1 MTLYFN
7 AATGSTTATGDV
19 FTEVSGNFQFTKSN
33 VRGIYVD
40 WGDGQDPDG
49 NFTNDRR
56 YANYQWIKLDEP
68 RESTDATHTY
78 TATGTFNPVVQTVN
92 SEGFFSR
99 YTGPAVDPGAYVL
112 TPYTKN
118 AFNTSN
124 FAANSS
130 QGGIQPITI
139 SDTECTAVLKTQNR
153 TVLSGIDNSIF
164 DKEGAK
170 LLYMNIPPLLT
181 AAELILISSVT
192 LRVKCVMD
200 FSMIATGTQATEV
213 GGGGRKIVTLEKTLA
228 TTALSGASAITLL
241 DTLDDGTTGTGLV
254 SQVLEVKFLNPKT
267 ASQTNYND
275 YEVND
280 AYNRFKMFVVVVG
293 DDGFQY
299 PISYVSA
306 GSPIKK
312 AKDPLRNTILDFG
325 QSRAAASNVDIKKYR
340 YDLGK
345 VWFQPANQWDVE
357 GTLHFGNAT
366 AQTSTL
372 KSIGYTY
379 SNVQPN
385 GLNGVG
391 TVAYVAFP
399 AVASTTARAAYDYSG
414 LSQKFRTDQFLIDDF
429 GRFIPQNHIARV
441 QVQPSSSTYITSSQT
456 SSMSL
461 RPLPYRITPTVLST
475 MSMTTSG
482 AATKLDIAPAISGN
496 YSSTYVSES
505 FNQRTSTTTNLVSL
519 SGVNTQTFDDM
530 AGNPR
535 SDNESMILLFSEK
548 TNMIGFNINNYAQT
562 LISKTLSGTAVTPAE
577 TYKIG
582 VSYLAVDNAETR
594 LQNAY
599 WKDLEFEDTTRVG
612 LELLNATDGSYDYQ
626 YTSLAQSG
634 YIKFDMPQDWE
645 ATNLDKLVGGQYVV
659 NYNDATNEMSYT
671 DTVTTVAASTT
682 ITHAATFAPAVGYQ
696 LSGSGIPD
704 DTTILSITDS
714 THFVI
719 SEAATAGASVTG
731 TFRYPGTDDIIVTGS
746 TITDVGVTASATFGG
761 VMKVTGLTGEDVTG
775 GAIDLAGLGT
785 ADECGA
791 FRYIALCNSSTN
803 ASATARAK
811 IEKRP
816 MWVASGSANGLNADR
831 DELYLTYGDTSSA
844 GGNIYDPVSG
854 GVGAT
859 CVFVIRRI
867 NIYDVFNGV
876 SKVQQADA
884 ASAVKLA
891 PVDALQAAF
900 PNTYV
905 FYDTST
911 KASGVPGIGEAMT
924 VAWSGSGNLKYAL
937 KLSIQGS
944 GSADGGGSSE
954 YAFPGIY
961 NITSLNNAY
970 STVIQEIDDSAYNLN
985 AMPITSDISSTQ
997 EGSYYQAITR
1007 KGKVFIAKTG
1017 VTIQNIGFSSVALG
1031 DVNGRDAANFAEKGP
1046 GSNYG
1051 WLHQLRQIQSDS
1063 VRVYWDEQQKDG
1075 TFVRFW
1081 GVVTSLNESHPA
1093 GSPRAIV
1100 TYSFD
1105 MTVDS
1110 IALLSLSS
1118 ELMTDIFPLG
1128 GAEIN
1133 ERNYS

>member
-1 MTLYFN
+1 
-7 AATGSTTATGDV
+7 
-19 FTEVSGNFQFTKSN
+19 
-33 VRGIYVD
+33 
-40 WGDGQDPDG
+40 
-49 NFTNDRR
+49 
-56 YANYQWIKLDEP
+56 
-68 RESTDATHTY
+68 
-78 TATGTFNPVVQTVN
+78 
-92 SEGFFSR
+92 
-99 YTGPAVDPGAYVL
+99 
-112 TPYTKN
+112 
-118 AFNTSN
+118 
-124 FAANSS
+124 
-130 QGGIQPITI
+130 
-139 SDTECTAVLKTQNR
+139 
-153 TVLSGIDNSIF
+153 
-164 DKEGAK
+164 
-170 LLYMNIPPLLT
+170 
-181 AAELILISSVT
+181 
-192 LRVKCVMD
+192 
-200 FSMIATGTQATEV
+200 
-213 GGGGRKIVTLEKTLA
+213 
-228 TTALSGASAITLL
+228 
-241 DTLDDGTTGTGLV
+241 
-254 SQVLEVKFLNPKT
+254 
-267 ASQTNYND
+267 
-275 YEVND
+275 
-280 AYNRFKMFVVVVG
+280 
-293 DDGFQY
+293 
-299 PISYVSA
+299 
-306 GSPIKK
+306 
-312 AKDPLRNTILDFG
+312 
-325 QSRAAASNVDIKKYR
+325 
-340 YDLGK
+340 
-345 VWFQPANQWDVE
+345 
-357 GTLHFGNAT
+357 
-366 AQTSTL
+366 
-372 KSIGYTY
+372 
-379 SNVQPN
+379 
-385 GLNGVG
+385 
-391 TVAYVAFP
+391 
-399 AVASTTARAAYDYSG
+399 
-414 LSQKFRTDQFLIDDF
+414 
-429 GRFIPQNHIARV
+429 
-441 QVQPSSSTYITSSQT
+441 
-456 SSMSL
+456 
-461 RPLPYRITPTVLST
+461 
-475 MSMTTSG
+475 
-482 AATKLDIAPAISGN
+482 
-496 YSSTYVSES
+496 
-505 FNQRTSTTTNLVSL
+505 
-519 SGVNTQTFDDM
+519 
-530 AGNPR
+530 
-535 SDNESMILLFSEK
+535 
-548 TNMIGFNINNYAQT
+548 
-562 LISKTLSGTAVTPAE
+562 
-577 TYKIG
+577 
-582 VSYLAVDNAETR
+582 
-594 LQNAY
+594 
-599 WKDLEFEDTTRVG
+599 
-612 LELLNATDGSYDYQ
+612 
-626 YTSLAQSG
+626 
-634 YIKFDMPQDWE
+634 
-645 ATNLDKLVGGQYVV
+645 
-659 NYNDATNEMSYT
+659 
-671 DTVTTVAASTT
+671 
-682 ITHAATFAPAVGYQ
+682 
-696 LSGSGIPD
+696 
-704 DTTILSITDS
+704 
-714 THFVI
+714 
-719 SEAATAGASVTG
+719 
-731 TFRYPGTDDIIVTGS
+731 
-746 TITDVGVTASATFGG
+746 
-761 VMKVTGLTGEDVTG
+761 
-775 GAIDLAGLGT
+775 
-785 ADECGA
+785 
-791 FRYIALCNSSTN
+791 
-803 ASATARAK
+803 
-811 IEKRP
+811 

>member
-1 MTLYFN
+1 MTLYFDS
-7 AATGSTTATGDV
+7 GSATATSNV
-19 FTEVSGNFQFTKSN
+19 FTEVSGNFKFTKSN

-68 RESTDATHTY
+68 REFTNATHTY

-99 YTGPAVDPGAYVL
+99 YTGPAADPGGYVL

-124 FAANSS
+124 FATNSS
-130 QGGIQPITI
+130 QGGIQPIVI
-139 SDTECTAVLKTQNR
+139 NDTECTAVLKTQNR
-153 TVLSGIDNSIF
+153 TVFSGIDNSIL
-164 DKEGAK
+164 DKEGPK
-170 LLYMNIPPLLT
+170 LLYMVIPPLLT
-181 AAELILISSVT
+181 TAELTT
-192 LRVKCVMD
+192 LSTATLQVKCVMD
-200 FSMIATGTQATEV
+200 WTLTATGTQATQV
-213 GGGGRKIVTLEKTLA
+213 GGAGRKIVTLEKTLTAA
-228 TTALSGASAITLL
+228 TLYNAAGVTLL

-254 SQVLEVKFLNPKT
+254 SQVLEVKYLDPKPT
-267 ASQTNYND
+267 SNINEYSDND
-275 YEVND
+275 I
-280 AYNRFKMFVVVVG
+280 YNRFKMFVVTGG
-293 DDGFQY
+293 DDGFYY
-299 PISYVSA
+299 PLSYVSA

-312 AKDPLRNTILDFG
+312 ATDPLRFTTLDFG

-345 VWFQPANQWDVE
+345 VWFQPANQWDVT
-357 GTLHFGNAT
+357 GTVHFGNAT
-366 AQTSTL
+366 AQASTL
-372 KSIGYTY
+372 KNVAYTY

-385 GLNGVG
+385 GLNGNNSA
-391 TVAYVAFP
+391 AYLAFSSD
-399 AVASTTARAAYDYSG
+399 ANARAAYDYVT

-441 QVQPSSSTYITSSQT
+441 QVQPSSSTAITSSQT
-456 SSMSL
+456 SSMAL

-475 MSMTTSG
+475 MAMTTSG
-482 AATKLDIAPAISGN
+482 AATKLDIATAPSGN
-496 YSSTYVSES
+496 YSSTYVNES
-505 FNQRTSTTTNLVSL
+505 FNQRTSAATNLVSL

-535 SDNESMILLFSEK
+535 SDNEYMILLFEEK
-548 TNMIGFNINNYAQT
+548 TNMVGFNINNYAQSV
-562 LISKTLSGTAVTPAE
+562 INKTLSGSAVTPAE

-582 VSYLAVDNAETR
+582 VSYLTVDNAETR
-594 LQNAY
+594 MQNAY

-612 LELLNATDGSYDYQ
+612 LELRNNTSGSYDYQ

-645 ATNLDKLVGGQYVV
+645 ATNLDKLVGGQYLV
-659 NYNDATNEMSYT
+659 NYSDATNEMSYT
-671 DTVTTVAASTT
+671 DTVTTVTASTT

-746 TITDVGVTASATFGG
+746 TITDVGITASSTFGG

-791 FRYIALCNSSTN
+791 FRYIALCNSSDN

-816 MWVASGSANGLNADR
+816 MWVASGTDNGLTSTR
-831 DELYLTYGDTSSA
+831 DTLYLTYGDTSIDGS
-844 GGNIYDPVSG
+844 NVYDPVAG

-876 SKVQQADA
+876 SKVQQAEN
-884 ASAVKLA
+884 ASNVKLA
-891 PVDALQAAF
+891 PVDAQATAF
-900 PNTYV
+900 PNSYV
-905 FYDTST
+905 FSDTST

-924 VAWSGSGNLKYAL
+924 AAWSGSGNLKYAL

-944 GSADGGGSSE
+944 GSADGGGSGV

-970 STVIQEIDDSAYNLN
+970 STVIQEIDDSAWNLN
-985 AMPITSDISSTQ
+985 ALPITSDISLAQ
-997 EGSYYQAITR
+997 GGSFYQAITR

-1017 VTIQNIGFSSVALG
+1017 VTIQNVGFASVALG
-1031 DVNGRDAANFAEKGP
+1031 NVNNGTVAE
-1046 GSNYG
+1046 SHNSTTYG
-1051 WLHQLRQIQSDS
+1051 WLRKLRQVQAEA
-1063 VRVYWDEQQKDG
+1063 VKVYWDEQQKDG
-1075 TFVRFW
+1075 TFIRFW
-1081 GVVTSLNESHPA
+1081 GVLTSLDQSSPA
-1093 GSPRAIV
+1093 GSPQAIV
-1100 TYSFD
+1100 SYSFN
-1105 MTVDS
+1105 MTVQE
-1110 IALLSLSS
+1110 IALLDENSR
-1118 ELMTDIFPLG
+1118 LMTDIFPLG